1 MPSLSDDPAHWRS
14 RAANARAMA
23 DQMRNPEARRT
34 MLEIAVSYDLLAER
48 AEQRNKRKP
57 KG

>member
-1 MPSLSDDPAHWRS
+1 MTRRTGAV
-14 RAANARAMA
+14 ARP
-23 DQMRNPEARRT
+23 MRERWPIRGNPEARRT

-48 AEQRNKRKP
+48 AEQRNKWKP